1 MWTFT
6 PYPLSSGP
14 AAAEA
19 GGTKI
24 AKIAHR
30 CAERD
35 RRILCAYAIR
45 LPTPTLDRVVE
56 IF

>member
-1 MWTFT
+1 MWTLT
-6 PYPLSSGP
+6 AYPLSSGP